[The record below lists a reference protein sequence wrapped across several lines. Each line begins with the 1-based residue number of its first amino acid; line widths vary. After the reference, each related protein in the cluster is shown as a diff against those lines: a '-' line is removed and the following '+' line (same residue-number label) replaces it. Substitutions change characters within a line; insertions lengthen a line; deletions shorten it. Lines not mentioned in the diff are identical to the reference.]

1 MFNKKIIIDKMN
13 RIRNKLHK
21 TETSEVCKV
30 SLPCF
35 DDKRYILDDDI
46 IVSLIFIKIYGENK
60 SN

>member
-30 SLPCF
+30 PLPCF
-35 DDKRYILDDDI
+35 NDKRYILDDDI
-46 IVSLIFIKIYGENK
+46 NSFSYLHKDIWRK
-60 SN
+60 

>member
-1 MFNKKIIIDKMN
+1 MN

-30 SLPCF
+30 SLPFF

-46 IVSLIFIKIYGENK
+46 NSFSYLHKDIWRK
-60 SN
+60 